1 MNSIEISSWFIFE
14 EIAEGSTKTSYIFIY
29 SAVMLTIYHVKL
41 SDDRLKPG
49 LFSRKSDVINFMI
62 VLVEFIWEKLISL

>member
-14 EIAEGSTKTSYIFIY
+14 EIAEGLSKTNCIFIY
-29 SAVMLTIYHVKL
+29 SAVMLTIYQVKL
-41 SDDRLKPG
+41 SDERLKLA

-62 VLVEFIWEKLISL
+62 VLVELI

>member
-14 EIAEGSTKTSYIFIY
+14 EIAEGSSKINYIFIY
-29 SAVMLTIYHVKL
+29 SAVMLTIYQVKL
-41 SDDRLKPG
+41 SDERLKLA

-62 VLVEFIWEKLISL
+62 VLVELI

>member
-14 EIAEGSTKTSYIFIY
+14 EIAEGLSKTNYIFIY
-29 SAVMLTIYHVKL
+29 SAVMLTIYQVKL
-41 SDDRLKPG
+41 SDERLKLA

-62 VLVEFIWEKLISL
+62 VLVELI